1 MYARARGDAS
11 PKDDCSAVCT
21 RCSYLH
27 ASSQIGAHARE
38 LSVNPSH
45 DRHDVAERA
54 EERAPQRRAG
64 TCLPRETDAREGV
77 FACARRAERIGS
89 LLPRSGRT
97 PSTPP
102 GAIKVAIWR
111 RRATERRRIPE
122 CCERNAECDGDG
134 SLTSTL
140 PSEIRLDS
148 APPRLGTTRVSCLP
162 WRPARTPAAPR

>member
-1 MYARARGDAS
+1 M
-11 PKDDCSAVCT
+11 CT

-27 ASSQIGAHARE
+27 ASSQTGTHARE

-54 EERAPQRRAG
+54 EERRSAAG
-64 TCLPRETDAREGV
+64 DAETDAREGV
-77 FACARRAERIGS
+77 FACARRRRQFPPPS
-89 LLPRSGRT
+89 LGRT
-97 PSTPP
+97 PSTA

-111 RRATERRRIPE
+111 RRATERRRIKMM
-122 CCERNAECDGDG
+122 ERNAECDG

-148 APPRLGTTRVSCLP
+148 APPRLGMTRVSCLP